1 MISKEEMEYIAELSM
16 LKFSNEEIKKLMEEF
31 NKTLDY
37 MKEIQKVDTKNIES
51 TYQVNNNYQYLRE
64 DKIKESFSR
73 EEALKNAPDEQFGY
87 FKLPKVLD

>member
-1 MISKEEMEYIAELSM
+1 MISREEVNNIAELSM
-16 LKFSNEEIKKLMEEF
+16 LKFSDEEIEGFTEIF
-31 NKTLDY
+31 NKSIEY
-37 MKEIQKVDTKNIES
+37 MKKIQKIDTEGVNP

-64 DKIKESFSR
+64 DKLEDSFSR